1 MKRRA
6 LLALAATALMATGL
20 AGCTSF
26 RPVYGDAAASGME
39 QARFNFAEPKSR
51 MEQVIL
57 NRLKLAFPQSAGPQ
71 DPTLSVNASAEGPW
85 TGLSNA
91 IPVGR
96 PSGTGVRATVTI
108 SQGGAELF
116 SATRVTETTFQGGK
130 LTPTNIFSAQGALDV
145 AAQSTAESLRAA
157 ILAGYRPGQTPV
169 PVSRPRH

>member
-1 MKRRA
+1 MKRRV
-6 LLALAATALMATGL
+6 LLALAATAFIVTGL

-26 RPVYGDAAASGME
+26 RPVYGDSAGGME
-39 QARFNFAEPKSR
+39 QTRFNFAEPKNR

-57 NRLKLAFPQSAGPQ
+57 NRLKLAFPEPAGVQ
-71 DPTLSVNASAEGPW
+71 DPTLTVSASAEAPW

-96 PSGTGVRATVTI
+96 PSGTGVRATVSI

-116 SATRVTETTFQGGK
+116 TATRVTETTFQGGK
-130 LTPTNIFSAQGALDV
+130 LTPTNMFSAQGALEV

-157 ILAGYRPGQTPV
+157 ILAGYRPGQMPV
-169 PVSRPRH
+169 PVSTPRN